1 MPQMNCTNKLSKI
14 PSSFRVQAIQQLHAE
29 GTKQPTVLQIAVRA
43 DKLYA
48 PFRPEEDETEPCQG

>member
-1 MPQMNCTNKLSKI
+1 MFGYTLKVI
-14 PSSFRVQAIQQLHAE
+14 AE
-29 GTKQPTVLQIAVRA
+29 HVGVKQPTVLQIAVRA